1 MPVNKR
7 RSTASSSSVE
17 GVSTQDA
24 SESVKASPAKSV
36 KSSLSSISHSDLP
49 EIPSFPKLGSSP
61 SEASTAPSAGSVT
74 PTQPAPAS
82 ITSADLDLEDEA
94 TPTIEQ
100 QPFLEPVPSEKDTM
114 ATVPVG
120 IQKTIFKSPK
130 DVAVNVSEFP
140 VDEELSSSEE
150 KSVVRKETTVTTTTT
165 TSSTDV
171 TSSGT
176 LTRTSSAGGN
186 LHPESRVA
194 EVVQFVR
201 GLFSK
206 LGDYEVNM
214 LKQADLE
221 SYLKNISDERLMHMP
236 GKGSDWDRVLRTA
249 QFFGLQIWRFGE
261 KVGKFAPESRHA
273 AAAALASCQML
284 LEIGHSQAAALLPA
298 FMTLYELGLLV
309 SQVTQIPG
317 IFEST
322 KEIKAD
328 ISLLY
333 SQLVGLAGSISVH
346 YRNHIFNLGPHQQLV
361 TINLN
366 DLFGREIDKIWAS
379 KKDLYTRIWTQSLGK
394 RHFALT
400 LADLRHRLNPESEAF
415 RHALYAEMAED
426 LERAEDTCEWVK
438 SDLVEFLQSNEKIL
452 TVTGAPGSGK
462 TVLADWIEERLQRPL
477 HNTTY
482 SVLLYT
488 FPNDDSNDAT
498 VVAFLKGVLFQ
509 LLERSVGNVQLYE
522 ALVSAFVN
530 EEIHARAHG
539 HNHKLTEFEV
549 ALWKALQIG
558 LNTFKKSEE
567 PIVLLIDGFEEAAG
581 GSQSAIT
588 AFFKSLQENVFTVKN
603 VRTITFSRH
612 DHKLGNGIRHVS
624 ISEQDVA
631 NDIRSFLRQTLSR
644 STTIFME
651 LPPAQREK
659 IIDDL
664 SRKSKGSFLWAR
676 LAGNFLLKYHGHA
689 ITPDHHGYHHHHEH
703 KPEKNTTA
711 GFVKAAENISADIG
725 DVLLAMESKLDLKGD
740 HHLRD
745 MLTFMLVSDHPLET
759 DELATI
765 LSVDVANHK
774 IYEPANVGK
783 LVARTVPDLV
793 LVRDGRVRFK
803 SSIIRSHLHKQLGKS
818 LPAVKEA
825 HHLLTL
831 RLLLYTKLTVH
842 SSLFNDPTIDEIDEA
857 SVVRLFQNHR
867 LLSFVMTHWLYH
879 FRASSQYHHGGGN
892 NDLTLS
898 KDFKAVFPGSAVFS
912 LLERHAWAST
922 TDLVARLTLTLRI
935 REAVFTE
942 KHICVLQSLIVLGH
956 VHHSHSQAIDSSRY
970 FYRAAILGQS
980 VLSRFSALV
989 VACTDFFLTIT
1000 DVIVFTK
1007 RTEIVTY
1014 RETLIKFKIEV
1025 CIERFS
1031 SHSEV
1036 VIEWYKKLATLY
1048 VSIKE
1053 EELAV
1058 SIYRIIYE
1066 LIIVREGKGSL
1077 KAKEFKK
1084 FFGGLDVTLHDGEKK
1099 KQVFGYG
1106 KLLLETAE
1114 DLEVTDVLLYI
1125 SIMLRVA
1132 LSYESEG
1139 KLHWA
1144 ERIYISLWR
1153 KVSVLSRTVVT
1164 IDVHSAKFQVAL
1176 AYIAYL
1182 RSVHRH
1188 DEACNILMVLWT
1200 EYEHYTFETQELV
1213 LYLREMGVLFRVF
1226 GIIDIA
1232 GHIFGKCWHWFKGHG
1247 KADDDEAGKTIVL
1260 IREVVQDI
1268 TETTTTTKTTVKTTT
1283 ETTEVIVRDIFVTH
1297 YERCRKSGVD
1307 KTFFAAAMALIDLLI
1322 SVGNWGEAEVTVRKS
1337 LEISW
1342 KAILTVDLK
1351 VKLVEH
1357 FSKEVIILAKRLA
1370 VCHKHQHQFDKCEQI
1385 YLRIYYAALAS
1396 LSFEHELFLEALAG
1410 LIGFY
1415 EEYHR
1420 HEKIIEIY
1428 IELVATYRK
1437 KCGAAHR
1444 LTIQAL
1450 YILAAQYEI
1459 LGRKEAYT
1467 CYIEI
1472 VTVLNK
1478 GLKHCHHDAF
1488 KAACI
1493 LVEFYHIEKRWTELQ
1508 VICAALWETF
1518 VHHHH
1523 HHHGHHHHDH
1533 YGFTEELVVLIY
1545 EKYVYTLEFHAKV
1558 DIQVLYEI
1566 SVTYRE
1572 TVARTFGVSAHIVLV
1587 ALLALARICER
1598 SEKHQHEAITIY
1610 EEIIT
1615 KHKTTKTTVTVET
1628 ETTIKTVTKRLSTL
1642 YVTIIRTGGKGGK
1655 AGGSGG
1661 QGGHV
1666 HGGIDINRAI
1676 LLSLET
1682 FALYKIEYGIWHAT
1696 TLAVLLDIVFLYQK
1710 LNTKESHAKIIVL
1723 LQTTVVEVL
1732 TTLTVS
1738 VQLFQAATTI
1748 ATIYVTAGLVEL
1760 AESLLHQLRYLL
1772 VFGEVLPAGVS
1783 IKLDI
1788 KLTQKVNSRVVFL
1801 FVAAFERH
1809 IRSQNKKAVA
1819 ITFSELLSS
1828 MLYEVLLYEDYRAV
1842 VDSKDVKIEE
1852 ILLSGARLRGFWAE
1866 EVRSE
1871 LLVVLDTRLF
1881 PVFKTRYAEFVKVTS
1896 DEHAKLF
1903 YLALLGELNRDKAD
1917 ASYAVLAC
1925 RAGNSKVR
1933 ALLEAGEFGKALEVA
1948 RFVFT
1953 FCSKQGFYNS
1963 KHARIAYGYKLA
1975 ELLAG
1980 IDVRHPPTV
1989 DSPQRVALL
1998 ALSREVTAGVFAVLA
2013 AEKIDLA
2020 TLEVEDVTG
2029 LVRLLGAQGD
2039 YARLEM
2045 LLLHLWQSRE
2055 VRRSWRPAT
2064 VLSIGF
2070 ALVHAYAAQ
2079 KEHKLDCAID
2089 LADLLWYN
2097 LRRSRGWLDKDAVAA
2112 SQLLASLYLEAG
2124 RAADAMTVY
2133 ESVLRQIE
2141 AAAGKKA
2148 GGATNGHSNGVTN
2161 AGHTE
2166 DAEGDRELLSLHAR
2180 QHLDLLATAH
2190 ARLGHWIKPK
2200 KEYHD
2205 LYEHLRDSLGLKGQL
2220 PAPFDKWAATAS
2232 NAAKDPTALP
2242 GGYVLLKNW
2251 TISGGETLDPWT
2263 IVCYAEQPVVQKV

>member
-1 MPVNKR
+1 
-7 RSTASSSSVE
+7 
-17 GVSTQDA
+17 
-24 SESVKASPAKSV
+24 
-36 KSSLSSISHSDLP
+36 
-49 EIPSFPKLGSSP
+49 
-61 SEASTAPSAGSVT
+61 
-74 PTQPAPAS
+74 
-82 ITSADLDLEDEA
+82 
-94 TPTIEQ
+94 
-100 QPFLEPVPSEKDTM
+100 M

-120 IQKTIFKSPK
+120 IQKTLPPVAFKGPK
-130 DVAVNVSEFP
+130 EVIVKGVEVAPRVSVSEFP

-150 KSVVRKETTVTTTTT
+150 KSLVHKETTITTTE
-165 TSSTDV
+165 
-171 TSSGT
+171 SGT
-176 LTRTSSAGGN
+176 LTRTSTNGS

-194 EVVQFVR
+194 EVVQYVK

-214 LKQADLE
+214 LQQADLE
-221 SYLKNISDERLMHMP
+221 SYLQNISDERLMHMP
-236 GKGSDWDRVLRTA
+236 RKGSDWDRVLRTA

-284 LEIGHSQAAALLPA
+284 LEIGHTQAPALLPA

-322 KEIKAD
+322 KEVKVD
-328 ISLLY
+328 ISRLY

-346 YRNHIFNLGPHQQLV
+346 YRNHIFDLGPHHQLV
-361 TINLN
+361 TLNLN
-366 DLFGREIDKIWAS
+366 DLFGRQIDDIWDS
-379 KKDLYTRIWTQSLGK
+379 KKKLYARIWSQSLGK
-394 RHFALT
+394 RHFALS
-400 LADLRHRLNPESEAF
+400 LGDLRHRLNPESEAF

-438 SDLVEFLQSNEKIL
+438 SDLVDFLQSNEKIL

-488 FPNDDSNDAT
+488 FPSDDSTDAS

-522 ALVSAFVN
+522 ALVAAFVN
-530 EEIHARAHG
+530 EDIRIRTHG
-539 HNHKLTEFEV
+539 HNNNHKHVDFEN

-567 PIVLLIDGFEEAAG
+567 PIVLLIDGMEEAAG
-581 GSQSAIT
+581 GAAQAVI
-588 AFFKSLQENVFTVKN
+588 AFFKSLQDNVFTVKN

-612 DHKLGNGIRHVS
+612 DHKFGNGIRHVH
-624 ISEQDVA
+624 ISEQDLA
-631 NDIRSFLRQTLSR
+631 HDIRSFLRQTFSR
-644 STTIFME
+644 SALFME

-659 IIDDL
+659 IIDNL
-664 SRKSKGSFLWAR
+664 SRKSRGSFLWAR
-676 LAGNFLLKYHGHA
+676 LAGNFLLKYHGYA
-689 ITPDHHGYHHHHEH
+689 ITPDHHGYHHHDH
-703 KPEKNTTA
+703 KADHHTSAT
-711 GFVKAAENISADIG
+711 FVKAAENISADIG

-745 MLTFMLVSDHPLET
+745 MLSFLLVSDAPLET

-765 LSVDVANHK
+765 LAVNVHEHK
-774 IYEPANVGK
+774 VHEPANVGK

-825 HHLLTL
+825 HYQLTL
-831 RLLLYTKLTVH
+831 CLLLYTKLTVR

-857 SVVRLFQNHR
+857 TARRLFQNNS
-867 LLSFVMTHWLYH
+867 LLSFVMTHWMYH
-879 FRASSQYHHGGGN
+879 FRASSQYNSGGGN

-922 TDLVARLTLTLRI
+922 PDLVARLTLTLRI

-942 KHICVLQSLIVLGH
+942 KHSCVLQSLIVLGH
-956 VHHSHSQAIDSSRY
+956 VHHCHSQVLDSSRY
-970 FYRAAILGQS
+970 FHRAAILGQV

-989 VACTDFFLTIT
+989 VACTDFFLQIT
-1000 DVIVFTK
+1000 DTIVFTK

-1014 RETLIKFKIEV
+1014 RVELIKFKIEV
-1025 CIERFS
+1025 CIERFG
-1031 SHSEV
+1031 SHHEI

-1048 VSIKE
+1048 VCIHE
-1053 EELAV
+1053 EDLAV
-1058 SIYRIIYE
+1058 AIYRIIYE
-1066 LIIVREGKGSL
+1066 LIIIREGKGSVEAG
-1077 KAKEFKK
+1077 KFKK
-1084 FFGGLDVTLHDGEKK
+1084 FFGGLDVTLKDGEKK
-1099 KQVFGYG
+1099 KHVDGYG

-1132 LSYESEG
+1132 LSYEAEG
-1139 KLHWA
+1139 RLHWA

-1153 KVSVLSRTVVT
+1153 KVSVLSRTVIT
-1164 IDVHSAKFQVAL
+1164 IDVHTAKIKVAL

-1182 RSVHRH
+1182 RSVKRI
-1188 DEACNILMVLWT
+1188 DEASNILMVLWT
-1200 EYEHYTFETQELV
+1200 EYEHYSFETQELV
-1213 LYLREMGVLFRVF
+1213 LYLREIGVLFRFF

-1232 GHIFGKCWHWFKGHG
+1232 GHIFGKVWCWFKEHG
-1247 KADDDEAGKTIVL
+1247 KHTDEEAERTIVL
-1260 IREVVQDI
+1260 ITEVVKEI

-1307 KTFFAAAMALIDLLI
+1307 KTFFAAALALIDLL
-1322 SVGNWGEAEVTVRKS
+1322 VCMGNYGEAEVTIRKS

-1370 VCHKHQHQFDKCEQI
+1370 VCHKHQHQFEKAELI

-1396 LSFEHELFLEALAG
+1396 LTFEHELFLEALSG
-1410 LIGFY
+1410 LICFY

-1428 IELVATYRK
+1428 IELVETYRK

-1488 KAACI
+1488 KAAVI
-1493 LVEFYHIEKRWTELQ
+1493 LVSHYHIEKRWADLQ
-1508 VICAALWETF
+1508 LICSVLWETL

-1523 HHHGHHHHDH
+1523 HGDHHHH
-1533 YGFTEELVVLIY
+1533 YGFTEDIVVLIY
-1545 EKYVYTLEFHAKV
+1545 EKYIYTLEFHAKV

-1566 SVTYRE
+1566 TVTYRE
-1572 TVARTFGVSAHIVLV
+1572 VVTRHFGHSSHILLL

-1598 SEKHQHEAITIY
+1598 SVKHQHEAVTIY

-1615 KHKTTKTTVTVET
+1615 KYKTTKTTVTVET
-1628 ETTIKTVTKRLSTL
+1628 ETTVKTVTKRLSTL
-1642 YVTIIRTGGKGGK
+1642 YVTIIRTGGKGGDK
-1655 AGGSGG
+1655 PRGDGGHDH
-1661 QGGHV
+1661 GGHV
-1666 HGGIDINRAI
+1666 HGGISIERAI
-1676 LLSLET
+1676 LLCLEA
-1682 FALYKIEYGIWHAT
+1682 FALYKIEFGIWHAT

-1710 LNTKESHAKIIVL
+1710 LGTKEAHHKIVL
-1723 LQTTVVEVL
+1723 ILQTTVIEVL

-1748 ATIYVTAGLVEL
+1748 AGIYITAGLVEL
-1760 AESLLHQLRYLL
+1760 ADSLLHQLRYLL
-1772 VFGEVLPAGVS
+1772 IFGEVLPAGVS
-1783 IKLDI
+1783 VKLEF
-1788 KLTQKVNSRVVFL
+1788 KLTHKVNSRVVFL

-1809 IRSQNKKAVA
+1809 IRGAKDKKGVVS

-1828 MLYEVLLYEDYRAV
+1828 MLYEVLLYEDYRAI
-1842 VDSKDVKIEE
+1842 VDSKDIKIEE

-1866 EVRSE
+1866 ELRAE

-1881 PVFKTRYAEFVKVTS
+1881 PVFKARYAEYAQVTS
-1896 DEHAKLF
+1896 DAHTKLY
-1903 YLALLGELNRDKAD
+1903 YLALLAELNRDKAD

-1925 RAGNSKVR
+1925 RAGNAKVR
-1933 ALLEAGEFGKALEVA
+1933 SLLEEGEFSKAVEVA
-1948 RFVFT
+1948 RFAFT
-1953 FCSKQGFYNS
+1953 FASKQGFYKS
-1963 KHARIAYGYKLA
+1963 SHARISYGYKLA

-1980 IDVRHPPTV
+1980 IDVRTPPGTV
-1989 DSPQRVALL
+1989 DSPQRLPMVT
-1998 ALSREVTAGVFAVLA
+1998 LSREITAGVFAVLA

-2020 TLEVEDVTG
+2020 TLEVADVTG
-2029 LVRLLGAQGD
+2029 LVRLLGTQGD
-2039 YARLEM
+2039 YARLEN

-2070 ALVHAYAAQ
+2070 ALVHAYACQ
-2079 KEHKLDCAID
+2079 KDLKLDRAID

-2141 AAAGKKA
+2141 AAANKSA
-2148 GGATNGHSNGVTN
+2148 LSTNGGSNGNGVIS

-2166 DAEGDRELLSLHAR
+2166 DAEGDRALLSLHAR
-2180 QHLDLLATAH
+2180 QHLDLLGAAH
-2190 ARLGHWIKPK
+2190 ARLGRWIKPK

-2205 LYEHLRDSLGLKGQL
+2205 LYEHLRDSLGLKSQL
-2220 PAPFDKWAATAS
+2220 PATFDKWAAAAS
-2232 NAAKDPTALP
+2232 NAAKDLTVLP

-2251 TISGGETLDPWT
+2251 TISGGETLDPHV
-2263 IVCYAEQPVVQKV
+2263 IVCYAEQPIVEKR